1 MIRSKHSHFFF
12 FRVSDGRYRRTNYR
26 VIVKNLSSRTSW
38 QVLFTLCTFIVSEYT
53 YCHNSSVQNIVTI
66 IVTNIVTI
74 RLCRISLHTFPTAR
88 CCLDVP
94 WPVVHV
100 CPLGSWPSLSWGP
113 FRVFLAPSRRLV
125 QKIDQSSQK
134 LFPHHLVVSIWPPW
148 LAPETWRWARKLKI
162 TLRQKGYLW
171 KVCTS
176 RILYFIF
183 RKSLTKVALSSY
195 RKSYYM

>member
-1 MIRSKHSHFFF
+1 MAAIEEPTTGSLWETCPRGPRGRFCSLC
-12 FRVSDGRYRRTNYR
+12 VSS
-26 VIVKNLSSRTSW
+26 LSPSTP
-38 QVLFTLCTFIVSEYT
+38 
-53 YCHNSSVQNIVTI
+53 IVTI
-66 IVTNIVTI
+66 L
-74 RLCRISLHTFPTAR
+74 LCRISLHTFPTAR
-88 CCLDVP
+88 CCLGVP

-113 FRVFLAPSRRLV
+113 FRVFLAFWHRLV
-125 QKIDQSSQK
+125 PKIDRCFVLSKVDSSP
-134 LFPHHLVVSIWPPW
+134 PHHLVVSIWPPW

-183 RKSLTKVALSSY
+183 RKSLTKVAVSSNC
-195 RKSYYM
+195 KSNFI